1 MLVGWLW
8 YVIKLIPVI
17 GLVQVGGQAMADRYT
32 YIPLISIFIVVIWG
46 VFDLAQ
52 KHRTVIAVCATFVLM
67 AMVA

>member
-1 MLVGWLW
+1 
-8 YVIKLIPVI
+8 
-17 GLVQVGGQAMADRYT
+17 MADRYT
-32 YIPLISIFIVVIWG
+32 YIPLIGIFIVVIWG